1 MPNPIV
7 GDTPVFD
14 LRTYDCRLSY
24 MDDTLRW
31 LRPVLIGIFAL
42 VPNMI
47 IVIVTTVLLLVTGL
61 PVIFETLFQVFSRFS
76 RSLLSYF
83 QGPKLSNSR
92 FFKV

>member
-1 MPNPIV
+1 MLLPNQGPKLKRCFTRFTVKFMGLNYCITEINFTKWV
-7 GDTPVFD
+7 TSFSDSVEIFLKIT
-14 LRTYDCRLSY
+14 TY
-24 MDDTLRW
+24 
-31 LRPVLIGIFAL
+31 
-42 VPNMI
+42 
-47 IVIVTTVLLLVTGL
+47 LLPGL

>member
-1 MPNPIV
+1 MET
-7 GDTPVFD
+7 GQD
-14 LRTYDCRLSY
+14 
-24 MDDTLRW
+24 
-31 LRPVLIGIFAL
+31 
-42 VPNMI
+42 
-47 IVIVTTVLLLVTGL
+47 VLLVVEQEQKLEQGLVQTQLQLMEVQVVMGMRLKLKPVTNTSAQVNNTKYTGF